1 MIDGVNF
8 IDLNQK
14 DKDKQKRIDNLSPKA
29 RAKVIRDYVDYI
41 GRLEG
46 TENNGE
52 HSLFGTLLNDDNVIQ
67 MLKKDILSHINNKVV
82 SEAYVYRAII
92 SLAEEDAEKYGYL
105 NREAWENVIRI
116 NIKTIADEYNI
127 KFENLDWIA
136 SFHTEEGHPH
146 IHLVFYDN
154 SNKRSVAPYVEYDKI
169 KQKLNYS
176 VYKKEIQYF
185 LDVKNKIKKEIKN
198 VFKENIDDMVFYDK
212 CKMFNNKIKKE
223 DLNEMA
229 LKLKELYDVKNLE
242 TKGSWKMQYQSQDI
256 KEKLRE
262 ITIKIIESSSQ
273 IKREFNEYIEASIEI
288 ERIKNTNCSSS
299 NLIEIVDNE
308 TEFMLKKIDNQVLN
322 YLKET
327 KDKIINERKECIS
340 LEYEKDKTEREKDY
354 YDKLIMNV
362 ITQRMKNLFTN
373 IYNELNNTNNLNT
386 YFNKETRKL
395 SQTKKER
402 RDWALKHR
410 DIGMIEWEK

>member
-14 DKDKQKRIDNLSPKA
+14 DKDKQRRIDNLSPKA

-46 TENNGE
+46 AENNGE
-52 HSLFGTLLNDDNVIQ
+52 HSLFGTLLNDDNVVQ
-67 MLKKDILSHINNKVV
+67 MNKKDILSHIKNKVV

-92 SLAEEDAEKYGYL
+92 SLSEEDAEKYGYL

-154 SNKRSVAPYVEYDKI
+154 SNKRSVAPYVKYDKI

-185 LDVKNKIKKEIKN
+185 LYVKNKIKKEIKD
-198 VFKENIDDMVFYDK
+198 VFKENIDDIVFYDK

-223 DLNEMA
+223 DLNEIA

-288 ERIKNTNCSSS
+288 ESIKNTNCNSS
-299 NLIEIVDNE
+299 NLIELIDNE

-327 KDKIINERKECIS
+327 KCEIINDRKERIS

-362 ITQRMKNLFTN
+362 ITQRIKNLFIS

-386 YFNKETRKL
+386 YFNKKTRKL

-402 RDWALKHR
+402 RDWVLKHR
-410 DIGMIEWEK
+410 DIGMIDWEK